1 MKKMIGATRK
11 VTISA
16 ASKETSE
23 AFESIKNE
31 VEDNFNYLLE
41 GFEKLARDGQEKV
54 AMDIMTSL
62 NTAVEDA
69 IAKVASAVAQ

>member
-1 MKKMIGATRK
+1 MKKMISATK
-11 VTISA
+11 KNVNVN
-16 ASKETSE
+16 ASKDPSE
-23 AFESIKNE
+23 AFEAVKDGLD
-31 VEDNFNYLLE
+31 DNFAYVLE
-41 GFEKLARDGQEKV
+41 GFDKLARDGQEKV

>member
-11 VTISA
+11 VTVSA
-16 ASKETSE
+16 ASKEASE
-23 AFESIKNE
+23 AFEAVQSGL
-31 VEDNFNYLLE
+31 EDNFTYVLE
-41 GFEKLARDGQEKV
+41 GFNKLARDGQEKI